1 MKSHLNKKSDTKM
14 PEQIALVILLSECIK
29 TMRIYMFNTTL
40 FNFLGIHFFITS
52 NLFRIILCI
61 LQFGQHKYDFHY
73 LLTFKSC
80 KNVMIALTRRFAKNK
95 YEFYNTNEMPFAW
108 VKEFLNQIK

>member
-1 MKSHLNKKSDTKM
+1 MHFPSTKSDLNKKYHIKTVR
-14 PEQIALVILLSECIK
+14 QIAHVIPLSECIK
-29 TMRIYMFNTTL
+29 TMGIYMFNTTL

-52 NLFRIILCI
+52 NLFHILFGI

-80 KNVMIALTRRFAKNK
+80 KNVMIALTRRCAENK
-95 YEFYNTNEMPFAW
+95 Y
-108 VKEFLNQIK
+108 